1 MILALL
7 VQGDPA
13 MARSSRA
20 AIDFAEA
27 AVAAGHGIPRVFFYG
42 EGVRHG
48 DTRSGADPRADG
60 IARRWQRLARGSGT
74 ELICC
79 VGSAAR
85 RGLRDRREAERE
97 GAGEPNLLEG
107 FELSGLGQLVDATL
121 RADRLVVFGG

>member
-13 MARSSRA
+13 MARSSLD
-20 AIDFAEA
+20 AIEFAEA
-27 AVAAGHGIPRVFFYG
+27 AVAAGHAIRRVFFYG
-42 EGVRHG
+42 DGVRHG
-48 DTRSGADPRADG
+48 DASAAGDARACG
-60 IARRWQRLARGSGT
+60 IAQRWQLLARQQRT

-85 RGLRDRREAERE
+85 RGLRERRNAEGEAR
-97 GAGEPNLLEG
+97 LLDG

>member
-13 MARSSRA
+13 VARSSRA
-20 AIDFAEA
+20 AIDFAEG
-27 AVAAGHGIPRVFFYG
+27 AVAAGHGILRVFFYG
-42 EGVRHG
+42 EGVHHG
-48 DTRSGADPRADG
+48 DARTGTDPRADG

-74 ELICC
+74 ELVCC

-85 RGLRDRREAERE
+85 RGIRDRREAG